1 MKSTI
6 SRVLLG
12 GFLGLAALI
21 SVVSPAAAETIMK
34 PFILSSAE
42 SGSVEARQ
50 AQVSARLEQVGFDIV
65 GTYAPY
71 DGAVVLIVTNDH
83 LKQEA
88 AKTEFGAYGA
98 AQRVSITDVNGEI
111 QVAYTNP
118 VYMGAAYRMEADMA
132 PVAKDLETA
141 LGNRGEF
148 GPEEGMS
155 ADDLEDY
162 HYMFL
167 MPYFDDPNRL
177 GSAKSYQ
184 EMVDRI
190 EANLAQ
196 GLGGVSKVYRIDI
209 PGKES
214 TVFGIG
220 MKGSGEEGRQQDD
233 AWIMSEIDFK
243 QKRSTAH
250 LPVEIVVSGKYAW
263 ALSARFRI
271 AINFPDLSMT
281 GDNSFMNIMGSPVAI
296 QKAQTLVAGG
306 KYKGDGKYAD

>member
-6 SRVLLG
+6 SIVLV
-12 GFLGLAALI
+12 GLMALVGA
-21 SVVSPAAAETIMK
+21 STSALAETMMK
-34 PFILSSAE
+34 PFILSSAQ
-42 SGSVEARQ
+42 SGSLEDTK
-50 AQVSARLEQVGFDIV
+50 AQVSEKLEKAGFDIV

-71 DGAVVLIVTNDH
+71 DGAVVLIVTNHH
-83 LKQEA
+83 LILQA
-88 AKTEFGAYGA
+88 GKTEFGAYGA
-98 AQRVSITDVNGEI
+98 AQRVSITDVNGQI

-118 VYMGAAYRMEADMA
+118 DYMAAAYRMQAHMA
-132 PVAKDLETA
+132 PVTKRLESA
-141 LGNRGEF
+141 LGNQGEF
-148 GPEEGMS
+148 GPDEGMS

-162 HYMFL
+162 HYMFM

-190 EANLAQ
+190 ETNLAQ
-196 GLGGVSKVYRIDI
+196 GVGGVSKIYRIDI

-220 MKGSGEEGRQQDD
+220 MKGSGEEGRQKDD
-233 AWIMSEIDFK
+233 GWIMSEIDFK
-243 QKRSTAH
+243 DTRSTAH